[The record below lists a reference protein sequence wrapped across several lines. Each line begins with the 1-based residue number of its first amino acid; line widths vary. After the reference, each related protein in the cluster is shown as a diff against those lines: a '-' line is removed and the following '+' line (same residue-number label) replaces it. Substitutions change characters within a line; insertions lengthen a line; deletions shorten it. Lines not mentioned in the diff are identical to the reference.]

1 MATPVGV
8 ISTFWKNLY
17 LRSGVE
23 MKGVEG
29 FSSPCFDAVAL
40 VVGGE
45 SLMAAAVENALLLLD
60 VDARG
65 VEMARGPS
73 TSSVKMPRDIKA
85 LATRPVPTVLN
96 ACWLN
101 RQATA

>member
-23 MKGVEG
+23 MKGDGVAA
-29 FSSPCFDAVAL
+29 SSCLDAVGL
-40 VVGGE
+40 VVGDE
-45 SLMAAAVENALLLLD
+45 SLMAAAVENALPLLLA
-60 VDARG
+60 VDGARG

-73 TSSVKMPRDIKA
+73 SVKMPREIKA
-85 LATRPVPTVLN
+85 LVARPVPTVLN

-101 RQATA
+101 RQANA